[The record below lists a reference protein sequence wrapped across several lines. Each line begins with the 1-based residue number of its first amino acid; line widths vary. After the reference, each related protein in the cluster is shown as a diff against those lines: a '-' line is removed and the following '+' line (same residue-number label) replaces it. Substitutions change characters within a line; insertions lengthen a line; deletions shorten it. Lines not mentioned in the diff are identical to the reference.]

1 MTMSEQFEVREQNR
15 LSFEKCF
22 SLVLSGVQFRLFR
35 SAVTVVVISL
45 AVAFLVTMLTDGFIG
60 QDVARAV
67 DERSQPR
74 KTFLF
79 WVDRLSVDITE
90 PEVVATLAGMT
101 AGQDRWEEFRTWGGL
116 DDAAMA
122 ILAQTSRQ
130 ELVYLDFFA
139 ELPEGV
145 KRPLVGRTAG
155 RDIFEM
161 LRDGREFEKFATAMP
176 KTGKQMPT
184 SVEEFRGFLDR
195 WMESRT
201 NRDKVIAGHAGAV
214 AETAKLTAGKPITA
228 VLCTADERFRIAINT
243 LGFKIGREELEL
255 VAREAGLNEDAR
267 KISDLLKINEFK
279 NRFAGMYNMTARDV
293 TLEDFFEQAG
303 SEKEAQAFLD
313 AAASVSGDRK
323 LEALDV
329 SAKRMVEVARY
340 RQEQSKLAGLEAKIA
355 VVRGGKGFMG
365 FSGRTLWLI
374 AVSLMVCVVG
384 IANAM
389 LMSVTERF
397 KEIATMKCLG
407 ATDGFI
413 MINFIMES
421 AMQGLAGGVL
431 GTLAG
436 LILGAVRS
444 VANFGFIAMENLSLL
459 AMLGTAGAAIVVGV
473 VISILAA
480 MYPAWVAA
488 RLAPMEAM
496 RVE

>member
-1 MTMSEQFEVREQNR
+1 MSEQFEVKEQNR

-67 DERSQPR
+67 DERSLPR

-79 WVDRLSVDITE
+79 WVDRLSVNITE
-90 PEVVATLAGMT
+90 PEVVSTLGGMT
-101 AGQDRWEEFRTWGGL
+101 VGGNRWEEFKSWCGL
-116 DDAAMA
+116 DDASMPPLVETA
-122 ILAQTSRQ
+122 RQ
-130 ELVYLDFFA
+130 ELMYLDFFA

-161 LRDGREFEKFATAMP
+161 LLDTQEFERFAAAMP

-184 SVEEFRGFLDR
+184 SVEDFRGFLGR
-195 WMESRT
+195 WVESRT
-201 NRDKVIAGHAGAV
+201 IRGKIMAGHARAV
-214 AETAKLTAGKPITA
+214 AEVAKLTAGKPITA
-228 VLCTADERFRIAINT
+228 VLCTADEPFRKEINALGFRID
-243 LGFKIGREELEL
+243 REELEL
-255 VAREAGLNEDAR
+255 VKREAGLNEDAR
-267 KISDLLKINEFK
+267 KIGDLLKVNEFK

-293 TLEDFFEQAG
+293 TLEDFFRQAG

-313 AAASVSGDRK
+313 AAASVASDRK
-323 LEALDV
+323 LEALEV
-329 SAKRMVEVARY
+329 SSKRMVEVARY
-340 RQEQSKLAGLEAKIA
+340 RQEQSKLAGLEARIA

-413 MINFIMES
+413 MINFILES
-421 AMQGLAGGVL
+421 AMQGCAGGIV
-431 GTLAG
+431 GALAG
-436 LILGAVRS
+436 LILGIIRS
-444 VANFGFIAMENLSLL
+444 GVHFGFIAMENLPLL
-459 AMLGTAGAAIVVGV
+459 AMLGTAAMAIVVGV
-473 VISILAA
+473 VISIMAA
-480 MYPAWVAA
+480 VYPAWVAA